1 MIKGALAKNVAN
13 VALTLSDL
21 VQHHGTLTARAIL
34 L

>member
-1 MIKGALAKNVAN
+1 MILGALAAKMAD